1 MTQDR
6 AAGAA
11 VPGPRPGGDDRH
23 DDLTERLTAALRSR
37 EPDAADTAAVALRIA
52 ERIAAADSQGGV
64 VTPFAR
70 RAGTIA
76 ITGVVA
82 SALGVVGA
90 GAAAAANPYTDFA
103 AAVDGVA
110 HAVGVDWSSMPDGF
124 TREQYDAFWGA
135 GYTAEDQMELA
146 ELWSLDTIE
155 VKARAGQMVLDGE
168 QLPFEPG
175 AHTTPTLSAEEI
187 AASQAFIDSGHT
199 SEDLAALSALWDVDE
214 MEAKVRA
221 GEILLVGKPLPLP

>member
-6 AAGAA
+6 RTGTP

-23 DDLTERLTAALRSR
+23 DDLAERIAAALRSR

-52 ERIAAADSQGGV
+52 ARIEAADARSGL

-76 ITGVVA
+76 VTGVVA
-82 SALGVVGA
+82 SALGMVGA
-90 GAAAAANPYTDFA
+90 GATAAANPYTDFA

-110 HAVGVDWSSMPDGF
+110 HAVGVDWSSMPDGY
-124 TREQYDAFWGA
+124 TREQHDAFWDA
-135 GYTAEDQMELA
+135 GYSAEDQVELA
-146 ELWSLDTIE
+146 ELWSVDIIE

-168 QLPFEPG
+168 RLPFKPG
-175 AHTTPTLSAEEI
+175 THTTSQPSAEEI
-187 AASQAFIDSGHT
+187 ASSQAFIDSGYT
-199 SEDLAALSALWDVDE
+199 SEDLAALSALWNVDE

-221 GEILLVGKPLPLP
+221 GEILLAGKPLPLP